1 MANTNRGDPNYLRFL
16 GWSSLR
22 ISILSHFKADDDVTL
37 QHIGGDPDMAGS
49 SSKAQAGDTGNL
61 HQSRT
66 VFFLGSPKISKKK
79 KSSQNRS
86 LV

>member
-1 MANTNRGDPNYLRFL
+1 M
-16 GWSSLR
+16 
-22 ISILSHFKADDDVTL
+22 ILLTYESFAKKADDDVTL

-66 VFFLGSPKISKKK
+66 VFFFGISKDFQKE
-79 KSSQNRS
+79 KSPQNKS